1 MKSNK
6 HWFVCLDL
14 TSMDNILTGYTKFLT
29 SVTEPGK
36 ITFIHVIKSGESVE
50 DLVELFPEIK
60 DTSDID
66 KIIHDEL
73 REGIDHYFANSK
85 IETELIIREGYPTD
99 EIVKAMESITPDLTI
114 VGKKSGYT
122 GKGIIPRKIMK
133 YVPSSV
139 LFVPENSRYQLKK
152 VLVPTDFSEQSASA
166 IEKALELTLKKKAA
180 VTAQHIYNYP
190 SRFFPY
196 MPEDDDDEEK
206 MENYLNEK
214 KDDFIKNH
222 SISID
227 VDFVFSLNI
236 EGTKMDQIYDQVLR
250 DQADMI
256 IAASKADKKITSI
269 FREDFTDK
277 MAYYRFGIPLL
288 ILRNK
293 KKYQKFLKSLFS
305 K

>member
-1 MKSNK
+1 MKFNN

-14 TSMDNILTGYTKFLT
+14 TSMDSILTGYTKFLT
-29 SVTEPGK
+29 SVMEPEK
-36 ITFIHVIKSGESVE
+36 ITFLHVIKSGESVE

-73 REGIDHYFANSK
+73 REEIDHYFGDSK

-99 EIVKAMESITPDLTI
+99 EIISAMRSTSPDLTI
-114 VGKKSGYT
+114 VGKKSDYT
-122 GKGIIPRKIMK
+122 GKGVIPRKIMK

-152 VLVPTDFSEQSASA
+152 VLVPTDFSEQSATA
-166 IEKALELTLKKKAA
+166 IKKSLELTSDKKGT

-190 SRFFPY
+190 ARFFPY
-196 MPEDDDDEEK
+196 MQDEEEEEK
-206 MENYLNEK
+206 MENHLNEK
-214 KDDFIKNH
+214 KDEFIKNY
-222 SISID
+222 SISND

-236 EGTKMDQIYDQVLR
+236 EGTKMDQIYDQIVR
-250 DQADMI
+250 DQSDMI
-256 IAASKADKKITSI
+256 VAASKADKRIPSI

-277 MAYYRFGIPLL
+277 MAYYRFGVPLL
-288 ILRNK
+288 ILRDK
-293 KKYQKFLKSLFS
+293 EKYKKFLKPLFS

>member
-1 MKSNK
+1 MNINK

-29 SVTEPGK
+29 SLMMPEK
-36 ITFIHVIKSGESVE
+36 ITFVHVIKSGESVE

-73 REGIDHYFANSK
+73 REGINHYFSDTN

-99 EIVKAMESITPDLTI
+99 EIVKAMKSINPDLTI

-122 GKGIIPRKIMK
+122 GKGVIPRKIMK
-133 YVPSSV
+133 YVPSSI

-152 VLVPTDFSEQSASA
+152 VLVPTDFSEQSATA
-166 IEKALELTLKKKAA
+166 IRKSLELTSDKKGT
-180 VTAQHIYNYP
+180 VTAQHVYNYP
-190 SRFFPY
+190 ARFFPY
-196 MPEDDDDEEK
+196 MPEEDDEEK
-206 MENYLNEK
+206 MEDYLNEK
-214 KDDFIKNH
+214 KDEFIKNY
-222 SISID
+222 SIPKD

-236 EGTKMDQIYDQVLR
+236 EGTKMEQVYDQIVR
-250 DQADMI
+250 DQSDMI
-256 IAASKADKKITSI
+256 VAASKADKSIPSI

-277 MAYYRFGIPLL
+277 MAYYRFGVPLL

-293 KKYQKFLKSLFS
+293 EKYQKFLKALFS